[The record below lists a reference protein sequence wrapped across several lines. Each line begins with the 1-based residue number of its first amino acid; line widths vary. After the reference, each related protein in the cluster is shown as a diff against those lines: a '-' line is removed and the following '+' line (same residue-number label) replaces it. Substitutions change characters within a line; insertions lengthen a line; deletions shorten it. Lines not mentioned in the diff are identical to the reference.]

1 MSASYARK
9 WGRTR
14 SRRALT
20 SLAILATGGSLVGF
34 AVDARAQG
42 QPKAPT
48 TAGAH
53 PTSAPSDPDA
63 EPPPPVVPTTS
74 TSGGLSLQGAI
85 QLALS
90 RNERV
95 RISDLNVVVSEAAV
109 ERARTAF
116 LPLVTANASDS
127 LTAAVA
133 AGQPNNVGTGSLVI
147 TQPLVN
153 VPSWP
158 LYWQA
163 RALADAQHAQNVDD
177 KRVLA
182 FNAAAAFFAVLGAQ
196 GILDAAKRQLE
207 NARSNLADTQ
217 ARAEAQLTSSNDVTR
232 AQIDLTSAEREAAAD
247 AGNCENAYVQLAFII
262 NAPALAPLVPPADT
276 LNAAENGIG
285 GIEDLVRG
293 AVARRPDVL
302 ANQHLVAAARD
313 FADEPLLRIIPTLNL
328 QATANGTSN
337 VPTTTHQFNN
347 ESVTANLTWTLYD
360 SGVRYADK
368 HSRDAQAEIADLTL
382 KLLLRNVDA
391 QVRSAAALLGSAQTA
406 FRVAYKAM
414 MASQQNVDETA
425 ILYRQGLAKAIE
437 LVDANDA
444 RFTAEVNYADTQYA
458 MEEAYLNLR
467 QALGLDALGTELK

>member
-1 MSASYARK
+1 MTSRDARK
-9 WGRTR
+9 RGRTR
-14 SRRALT
+14 SCGALT
-20 SLAILATGGSLVGF
+20 SLAILATGGALAGF
-34 AVDARAQG
+34 APNARAQTKT
-42 QPKAPT
+42 PPAPAG
-48 TAGAH
+48 TAVE
-53 PTSAPSDPDA
+53 A
-63 EPPPPVVPTTS
+63 EPPPPVTTPTGRGT
-74 TSGGLSLQGAI
+74 GLRLQDAI
-85 QLALS
+85 QLVLT

-95 RISDLNVVVSEAAV
+95 RISDLNVVVAEAAV

-116 LPLVTANASDS
+116 LPLLTANASDT

-133 AGQPNNVGTGSLVI
+133 AGQPNNVGTGGLVI

-177 KRVLA
+177 RRVLT

-217 ARAEAQLTSSNDVTR
+217 ARADAQLTSSNDVTR

-262 NAPALAPLVPPADT
+262 NAPALAPLDPPADT
-276 LNAAENGIG
+276 LKAAEIPVAGID
-285 GIEDLVRG
+285 DLVHG

-302 ANQHLVAAARD
+302 SNRHLVAAARD
-313 FADEPLLRIIPTLNL
+313 FADEPLLRIVPTLNL
-328 QATANGTSN
+328 QATATGTTN

-347 ESVTANLTWTLYD
+347 ETVSANLTWTLYD

-382 KLLLRNVDA
+382 KLLVRSVDA
-391 QVRSAAALLGSAQTA
+391 QIRSAAALLQSAQTA
-406 FRVAYKAM
+406 FSVAYQAM
-414 MASQQNVDETA
+414 LASQQNVEETA

-444 RFTAEVNYADTQYA
+444 RFTAEVNYADTQYT

>member
-1 MSASYARK
+1 MTAWDARK
-9 WGRTR
+9 RVRTR
-14 SRRALT
+14 SRGALT
-20 SLAILATGGSLVGF
+20 SLAIWATGGGLVGF
-34 AVDARAQG
+34 APTARAQ
-42 QPKAPT
+42 
-48 TAGAH
+48 TAA
-53 PTSAPSDPDA
+53 S
-63 EPPPPVVPTTS
+63 PPPVTTS
-74 TSGGLSLQGAI
+74 TRPGGGLSLQDAI
-85 QLALS
+85 RLALT

-95 RISDLNVVVSEAAV
+95 RISDLNVVVSEAGV

-116 LPLVTANASDS
+116 LPVVTANASDS

-133 AGQPNNVGTGSLVI
+133 AAQPNNVGTGSLVI
-147 TQPLVN
+147 TQPIVN

-163 RALADAQHAQNVDD
+163 RALAEAQHAQNVDD

-196 GILDAAKRQLE
+196 GVLDAAKRQLE
-207 NARSNLADTQ
+207 NAQSNLADTQ

-262 NAPALAPLVPPADT
+262 NAQTLAPLEPPADT
-276 LNAAENGIG
+276 LDAAEKPIA
-285 GIEDLVRG
+285 GIEDLVRR

-302 ANQHLVAAARD
+302 ANRHLVAAARD
-313 FADEPLLRIIPTLNL
+313 FADEPLLRIAPTLNL
-328 QATANGTSN
+328 QATATGTSN
-337 VPTTTHQFNN
+337 VPATTHQFNN
-347 ESVTANLTWTLYD
+347 EAVTANLTWTLYD
-360 SGVRYADK
+360 SGIRYADK

-382 KLLLRNVDA
+382 KLLVRNVDA
-391 QVRSAAALLGSAQTA
+391 QVRSAAALLSSAQTA
-406 FRVAYKAM
+406 FRVAYQAM
-414 MASQQNVDETA
+414 TASRQNVEETA

-444 RFTAEVNYADTQYA
+444 RFTAEVNYADTQYS

-467 QALGLDALGTELK
+467 QALGLDALGTETP

>member
-1 MSASYARK
+1 MTGSTARK
-9 WGRTR
+9 RGRTR
-14 SRRALT
+14 SHRALT
-20 SLAILATGGSLVGF
+20 SLAILATGGALAGS
-34 AVDARAQG
+34 ATEARAQG
-42 QPKAPT
+42 PLPT
-48 TAGAH
+48 AASGTAAE
-53 PTSAPSDPDA
+53 A
-63 EPPPPVVPTTS
+63 EPPPPVTTPTGPGT
-74 TSGGLSLQGAI
+74 GLSLRSAVQ
-85 QLALS
+85 QALT

-95 RISDLNVVVSEAAV
+95 RISDLNVVVAEAGV
-109 ERARTAF
+109 ERARAAF
-116 LPLVTANASDS
+116 LPILTANASDA

-133 AGQPNNVGTGSLVI
+133 SGQPNNVGTGGLVI
-147 TQPLVN
+147 TQPIVN

-182 FNAAAAFFAVLGAQ
+182 FSAAGAFFAVLGAQ

-217 ARAEAQLTSSNDVTR
+217 ARADAQLTSSNDVTR

-262 NAPALAPLVPPADT
+262 NSPALAPLDPPADT
-276 LNAAENGIG
+276 LNAAEKPLAGID
-285 GIEDLVRG
+285 DLVRG

-302 ANQHLVAAARD
+302 SNRHLVAAARD
-313 FADEPLLRIIPTLNL
+313 FADEPLLRIVPTLNL
-328 QATANGTSN
+328 QATATGTSN

-347 ESVTANLTWTLYD
+347 ESVSANLTWTLYD

-382 KLLLRNVDA
+382 KLLVRNVDA
-391 QVRSAAALLGSAQTA
+391 QVRSAAALLASAQA
-406 FRVAYKAM
+406 GFRVAYKAM
-414 MASQQNVDETA
+414 VASQQNVEETA

-444 RFTAEVNYADTQYA
+444 RFTAEVNYADTQYT

>member
-1 MSASYARK
+1 MSASEARK

-14 SRRALT
+14 TRWTLT
-20 SLAILATGGSLVGF
+20 SLAILATGGFTRS
-34 AVDARAQG
+34 AQA
-42 QPKAPT
+42 QPPQAANTSTAAAEAIAPD
-48 TAGAH
+48 
-53 PTSAPSDPDA
+53 S
-63 EPPPPVVPTTS
+63 EPPPPVVLS
-74 TSGGLSLQGAI
+74 TGGGTGLSLQGAVH
-85 QLALS
+85 LALT
-90 RNERV
+90 RNERM

-116 LPLVTANASDS
+116 LPLVTANASDG

-133 AGQPNNVGTGSLVI
+133 PGQPNNAATGGLVI
-147 TQPLVN
+147 TQPLIN

-163 RALADAQHAQNVDD
+163 RALAEAQHAQNVDD

-247 AGNCENAYVQLAFII
+247 AGNCENAYVQLAFVI
-262 NAPALAPLVPPADT
+262 NSPAVGPLVPPADT
-276 LNAAENGIG
+276 LKAAENRIA

-293 AVARRPDVL
+293 AIARRPDVRV
-302 ANQHLVAAARD
+302 NQHLVAAARD
-313 FADEPLLRIIPTLNL
+313 FADEPLLRIVPTLNL
-328 QATANGTSN
+328 QATASGTSN
-337 VPTTTHQFNN
+337 VPATTHQFNN

-368 HSRDAQAEIADLTL
+368 HSRDAQAEIADLSL
-382 KLLLRNVDA
+382 KLLVRNVDA
-391 QVRSAAALLGSAQTA
+391 QVRSAAALLESAQAA

-414 MASQQNVDETA
+414 MASQQNVEETA

-458 MEEAYLNLR
+458 MEQAYLNLR
-467 QALGLDALGTELK
+467 QALGLDALGTELE